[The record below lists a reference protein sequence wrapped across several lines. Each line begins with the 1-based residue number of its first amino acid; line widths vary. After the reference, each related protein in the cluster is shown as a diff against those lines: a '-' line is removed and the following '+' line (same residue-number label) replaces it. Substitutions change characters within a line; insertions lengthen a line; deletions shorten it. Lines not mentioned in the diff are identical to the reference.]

1 MIGKTLM
8 PTGKQEGYCKTR
20 TVFTNLSCTILTG
33 LFKTQTDRTKRCS
46 QMIIAAL
53 FIVVKNWEQLK
64 CPLHISHTMDYSAIK
79 RNKLNKHKPQSIY
92 RELQ

>member
-64 CPLHISHTMDYSAIK
+64 CPLHIST
-79 RNKLNKHKPQSIY
+79 PWTTQ
-92 RELQ
+92 Q